1 MSSPRDHADA
11 LAARIRAL
19 GPRLRADPPGALTE
33 AQALVRAVPG
43 HPVATLFLGMALRD
57 TGNLSAGLAVLQPLA
72 TRHPDSAAIV
82 YELGVT
88 LGACG
93 RRDEAV
99 AALQRAVAIE
109 PAIGEAWRLIADHR
123 MAAGDPGGADAAWA
137 NHLVAQ
143 VGGPRLREPVAALC
157 AGRLP
162 EAERLLRTFL
172 AQHPG
177 DPAALRLLA
186 EIAIRIGRSEDAIA
200 LLEACLAGAPDFVS
214 ARHARALAL
223 HEINRNEEA
232 LAELELLLA
241 SGKQDPSWLNL
252 RANVLSR
259 LGEHDRAIEAF
270 DAVLADHPS
279 NPRIWIACGDA
290 LKTAGRTSD
299 GIAAYRHAI
308 GLAPGYGEPWW
319 SLANLK
325 TFRFDPADI
334 EAMRRQLARPDMA
347 DDDRVHLEF
356 ALGKAL
362 EDEASYADAFVHYAA
377 GNRLRRRAVPY
388 DPAVTTAFVGRCR
401 ELLSEEFLARRRGWG
416 TAPDDPIF
424 IVGLP
429 RSGSTLLEQI
439 LASHPMI
446 EGTAELPDVPS
457 IARAIG
463 NPAAVATRYP
473 EVLANLGA
481 DEFRA
486 LGDRYLRQTQVH
498 RRRGAPRFVDKMPNN
513 WMHVGLIHLMLP
525 NARILDVRREPMA
538 CGWSCFRQHFARGQH
553 FTYSLEDLGRY
564 YRDYVDLMSHIDA
577 VLPGRVC
584 RVSYERLVEDTEAE
598 VRRVLAHCGLPF
610 DAACLRFH
618 ESSRAVATASSEQVR
633 RPMYR
638 EALSHWR
645 HFEPWLRPLRDA
657 LGPAV
662 PIDVS
667 GQQPSSRPAARDD
680 GDLQGG

>member
-1 MSSPRDHADA
+1 
-11 LAARIRAL
+11 
-19 GPRLRADPPGALTE
+19 
-33 AQALVRAVPG
+33 
-43 HPVATLFLGMALRD
+43 MALRD
-57 TGNLSAGLAVLQPLA
+57 TGDPSSALAVLQPLA
-72 TRHPDSAAIV
+72 ARHRDSAAIQ

-88 LGACG
+88 LGVLG
-93 RRDEAV
+93 RGDEAV
-99 AALQRAVAIE
+99 VALQRAVAID
-109 PAIGEAWRLIADHR
+109 AQVGEAWRLIADHR

-137 NHLVAQ
+137 NHLVARI
-143 VGGPRLREPVAALC
+143 GGPRLREPVAALC
-157 AGRLP
+157 TGRLP
-162 EAERLLRTFL
+162 EAERQLRTFL
-172 AQHPG
+172 VQHPG

-186 EIAIRIGRSEDAIA
+186 EIAVRVGRSEDAVA
-200 LLEACLAGAPDFVS
+200 LLEACLASAPDFVS

-232 LAELELLLA
+232 LAELELLPA

-252 RANVLSR
+252 KANVLSR
-259 LGEHDRAIEAF
+259 LGEHDRAVEAF
-270 DAVLADHPS
+270 DAVLADHPA
-279 NPRIWIACGDA
+279 NPRIWIAYGDA
-290 LKTAGRTSD
+290 LKTAGRTTD

-334 EAMRRQLARPDMA
+334 EAMRRQLARPDLA
-347 DDDRVHLEF
+347 EDDLIHLEF

-377 GNRLRRRAVPY
+377 GNRLRRRAVAY
-388 DPAVTTAFVGRCR
+388 DPAVTTTFVERCR
-401 ELLSEEFLARRRGWG
+401 ELLSDEFLVRRRGWG

-446 EGTAELPDVPS
+446 EGAAELPDVPS

-463 NPAAVATRYP
+463 NPAADAARYP

-481 DEFRA
+481 HDLRA
-486 LGDRYLRQTQVH
+486 LGDRYLRQTRVH

-525 NARILDVRREPMA
+525 AATIIDVRREPMA

-553 FTYSLEDLGRY
+553 FTYSLEDLGYY
-564 YRDYVDLMSHIDA
+564 YRDYVELMSHFDR

-584 RVSYERLVEDTEAE
+584 RVNYELLVEDTEAE

-633 RPMYR
+633 RPIYR
-638 EALSHWR
+638 EALDHWQ
-645 HFEPWLRPLRDA
+645 HFEPWLGPLRDA
-657 LGPAV
+657 LGPAA
-662 PIDVS
+662 PGAIAD
-667 GQQPSSRPAARDD
+667 QQPASRPAAGD
-680 GDLQGG
+680 GGDAQGG